1 MQRTLGYILAV
12 GGLIGVIVFTI
23 QYMQDT
29 ESFEV
34 LGADVAI
41 STGDWV
47 PILISALVMVVGVL
61 MSRAR

>member
-1 MQRTLGYILAV
+1 MQKTLGYILAV
-12 GGLIGVIVFTI
+12 GGLIGVIYFTI
-23 QYMQDT
+23 EYMQDS

-34 LGADVAI
+34 LGADVAV

-47 PILISALVMVVGVL
+47 PILVSALVMVVGVL